1 MIDFIKNRKKIAAV
15 FGITVILLILGIII
29 LFKYKAKAINV
40 TGNEIVSSEEIM
52 ANYTKGPF
60 GDNRLVIKAK
70 DKLNAF
76 DTIPFVRD
84 YDIRYEEDGTVT
96 IQIYEKA
103 LVACFYY
110 MGEYVYFD
118 KDGVILETSKETT
131 PGIPCIEGVS
141 FKNFTMNTRIN
152 IDNPDQIKMILD
164 LSELINHYSIN
175 VEKVRFDNNYEVTLY
190 SHGIRVMLGKKKLYD
205 QQIAS
210 VTDVLNQSIENN
222 LKGTIDMKTYSK
234 GDKIILKQQ

>member
-1 MIDFIKNRKKIAAV
+1 MINFIKNRKKTAALTGGLLV
-15 FGITVILLILGIII
+15 LLILIMII
-29 LFKYKAKAINV
+29 LFTYRVKGINV
-40 TGNEIVSSEEIM
+40 TGNEIVSAEEII
-52 ANYTKGPF
+52 ANYTKGPL
-60 GDNRLVIKAK
+60 GDNRLVIMAK

-84 YDIRYEEDGTVT
+84 YDIIYEEDGTVT

-118 KDGVILETSKETT
+118 KDGVILETSKETA
-131 PGIPCIEGVS
+131 PDIPCIEGVS
-141 FKNFTMNTRIN
+141 FKNFTMNTKIN
-152 IDNPDQIKMILD
+152 IDNPEQIKMILD
-164 LSELINHYSIN
+164 LSELINHYSLT

-190 SHGIRVMLGKKKLYD
+190 SHGIRVMLGKQKLYD

-210 VTDVLNQSIENN
+210 VADVLNQSIQNN